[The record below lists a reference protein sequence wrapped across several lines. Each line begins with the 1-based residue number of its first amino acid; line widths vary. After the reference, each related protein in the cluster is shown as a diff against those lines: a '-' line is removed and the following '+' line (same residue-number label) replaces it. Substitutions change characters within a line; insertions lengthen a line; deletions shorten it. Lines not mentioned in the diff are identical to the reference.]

1 MGKGFKLFKVLGIQI
16 SIDYTWFIV
25 FVFFA
30 WTLAYGYYPYM
41 NPGLERPVYIA
52 MGIFSSLALFACVLI
67 HELSHSYTSNR
78 LGLEVKNIT
87 LFIFGGVAELSHE
100 PERATDE
107 LKVAIAGP
115 ISSSILA
122 GIFWAGTKV
131 FPEAGFPVTHA
142 VLSYLA
148 LLNIVLVIF
157 NMIPGFPLDGGRVL
171 RSIWWWKTGD
181 MDQATRV
188 TSQIGKAFAMVLI
201 ILGFMRIITGNLIGG
216 LWSVLIGV
224 FLQQAAES
232 GYQQVAI
239 KSALKGLKV
248 REVMSTGVVSLPDT
262 LSISDAVDDY
272 FLPHHFVSFPVTSSM
287 RDGMVVGLLTL
298 NNVRAV
304 PRDEWDTTTVRGA
317 MHELESGDVLHPEDD
332 AVGVLERMTRENLGR
347 FPVLDR
353 GMLVGMVT
361 RQDIMKV
368 LQFMQEFHRQGGTNK
383 G

>member
-1 MGKGFKLFKVLGIQI
+1 MGKGFKLFKILGIQI

-52 MGIFSSLALFACVLI
+52 MGVFSSLALFACVLI

-78 LGLEVKNIT
+78 LGLEVRRIT
-87 LFIFGGVAELSHE
+87 LFIFGGVAELSRE
-100 PERATDE
+100 PDKATDE

-115 ISSSILA
+115 IASMVLA
-122 GIFWAGTKV
+122 ALFWALAKLFTD
-131 FPEAGFPVTHA
+131 AAYPVPHA

-171 RSIWWWKTGD
+171 RSIWWWRTGD
-181 MDQATRV
+181 IDQATRV
-188 TSQIGKAFAMVLI
+188 TSQIGKGFAMVLI
-201 ILGFMRIITGNLIGG
+201 ILGFMRMITGNLIGG

-239 KSALKGLKV
+239 KQALTGMKV
-248 REVMSTGVVSLPDT
+248 RDVMTTGVVSISDT
-262 LSISDAVDDY
+262 LSIAVAVDKF
-272 FLPHHFVSFPVTSSM
+272 FLAEHFVSFPVTSALK
-287 RDGMVVGLLTL
+287 DGAVVGLLTL
-298 NNVRAV
+298 NSVRSVA
-304 PRDEWDTTTVRGA
+304 RDEWETTSVRAA
-317 MHELESGDVLHPEDD
+317 MHTLEPGDILHPDDDAGDVLEK
-332 AVGVLERMTRENLGR
+332 MTGDNLGR
-347 FPVLDR
+347 FPVLE
-353 GMLVGMVT
+353 GGALAGIVT

-368 LQFMQEFHRQGGTNK
+368 MQFKQEFRR
-383 G
+383 